1 MVVDSFLTMV
11 VSIFFATLFT
21 RLVPTFSVFPSYDVY
36 GHNLYAR
43 RLKQGNGN
51 AFDAITL
58 PTVCPKP
65 FAHPFFWHWLVG
77 KFDLEKVLERQK
89 YINAVFDALFISF
102 LCWLL
107 SLVISSNSTLFM
119 VGLLYAFSPLLFTG
133 LSIGPRAN
141 QFTPRLTAELLVCSY
156 FFILVFSSIFDTFTL
171 VLLLTIFGSLGLMWS
186 KFSVQAILFISVT
199 YAFLSFC
206 VGDPIWGTILIAHVL
221 TLVIV
226 GAISRGRYI
235 AQLKEQI
242 SHLIYYAKSN
252 FRGQTV
258 ISNRNNFTFLIQK
271 KGQGYRSYMKHV
283 IESCLVHNSYILLI
297 LKFPLVVF
305 VLASMVQMDVNQMLD
320 STVLRVC
327 LASFIIYFFVNLKWF
342 LFLGEAERYITN
354 TGLIWILGFCQL
366 QIESQTII
374 TWLIIIYGAVY
385 LLAEAL
391 YHRFKSPYA
400 VQLENKT
407 QTFLSYLQGFSN
419 QQVIFMLPNYVLG
432 GLFRICI
439 STKHICVDP
448 VYSQDSVR
456 DDMPMY
462 LTAHGT
468 EEEQAAQLDCLLVKY
483 NVTLIVVDYN
493 ERPEFDKIVA
503 LLSGGWRR
511 EDTDLQNVAIFKR

>member
-1 MVVDSFLTMV
+1 MVVDTFLIMV
-11 VSIFFATLFT
+11 ISVFFATLFT

-43 RLKQGNGN
+43 RLKQDKGG
-51 AFDAITL
+51 AFGAITL

-65 FAHPFFWHWLVG
+65 FAHPFVWHWLVG
-77 KFDLEKVLERQK
+77 KFDLEQVLEHQK
-89 YINAVFDALFISF
+89 YINAVFDALFISL

-107 SLVISSNSTLFM
+107 SFVISSNSTLLM

-156 FFILVFSSIFDTFTL
+156 FLILAFSSIFDTFTL
-171 VLLLTIFGSLGLMWS
+171 MVLLAISGSLGLTWS
-186 KFSVQAILFISVT
+186 KFSVQAILFISIT
-199 YAFLSFC
+199 YAFLSYC
-206 VGDPIWGTILIAHVL
+206 VGDPIWGTILISHVL

-226 GAISRGRYI
+226 GVISRGRYI

-242 SHLIYYAKSN
+242 SHLTYYAKSN

-258 ISNRNNFTFLIQK
+258 ISNRNNFRFLIK
-271 KGQGYRSYMKHV
+271 KRGQDNRSYFKHV

-297 LKFPLVVF
+297 VKFPLVVF
-305 VLASMVQMDVNQMLD
+305 VLASMVQMDVGQMLD
-320 STVLRVC
+320 LPVLRIC
-327 LASFIIYFFVNLKWF
+327 LASFIIYLFVNLKWF

-354 TGLIWILGFCQL
+354 TGLIWILGFYQFEL
-366 QIESQTII
+366 GSETVI
-374 TWLIIIYGAVY
+374 TWLIIIYGGIY
-385 LLAEAL
+385 LIAEAL
-391 YHRFKSPYA
+391 YHRFRYPHA

-407 QTFLSYLQGFSN
+407 QTFLSYLQGLSN
-419 QQVIFMLPNYVLG
+419 QQVILMLPNYALG

-439 STKHICVDP
+439 STNHICVDP
-448 VYSQDSVR
+448 IYSEDSVR

-462 LTAHGT
+462 LIAHGT

-483 NVTLIVVDYN
+483 NVTLIAVDYN

-511 EDTDLQNVAIFKR
+511 EGADLQNIAIFKR